1 MRSKVILS
9 LVEQE
14 VCGITANRAE
24 KETEYRYLI
33 QQIANGDRNAF
44 EKLYHHFVGPLAAY
58 LKRRFHDEHLVYDM
72 MQEIFVA
79 IWKGASSYTGKAAPS
94 AWVFGIAR
102 FKMMDMLREKYKRS
116 EQLAASSEDMDE
128 QVQLPAELDFSEQ
141 LSTSVAI
148 RSVLEKLPMDTQEL
162 VSLVFE
168 YGFSYKEI
176 GQIMDIPE
184 GTVKS
189 RWFHIKK
196 RLKKELAEWG
206 AE

>member
-1 MRSKVILS
+1 
-9 LVEQE
+9 
-14 VCGITANRAE
+14 
-24 KETEYRYLI
+24 
-33 QQIANGDRNAF
+33 
-44 EKLYHHFVGPLAAY
+44 
-58 LKRRFHDEHLVYDM
+58 M

-116 EQLAASSEDMDE
+116 EQLAASAEDTDGQGQM
-128 QVQLPAELDFSEQ
+128 PTELDFSDQ

-148 RSVLEKLPMDTQEL
+148 RSVLEKQPPDTREL

-176 GQIMDIPE
+176 GHIMGIPE

-189 RWFHIKK
+189 RLFHIKK
-196 RLKKELAEWG
+196 QLKNELADWG
-206 AE
+206 AH